1 MLDQEQL
8 KRAEHRPFKRDIVI
22 LWSSR
27 VLPRYLVREECEA
40 STAFPRGGIRIVYT
54 PLERWTMSKAPLVNI
69 VSGQSFEDL
78 VESTASRPPDN
89 IQMPPACAQELQVQV
104 VRREDN
110 VVTFLPPPS
119 STTEE
124 NGKRNEESG
133 VPSATTECCEESG
146 APSTTTTEKKGKR
159 KREEEAE
166 APSPPMTRSRSRAPP
181 INRVT
186 RSQSRKLCPPS

>member
-1 MLDQEQL
+1 M
-8 KRAEHRPFKRDIVI
+8 
-22 LWSSR
+22 
-27 VLPRYLVREECEA
+27 
-40 STAFPRGGIRIVYT
+40 YT
-54 PLERWTMSKAPLVNI
+54 PVERWTMGKAALVNI

-110 VVTFLPPPS
+110 VVTFLPPPPS

-133 VPSATTECCEESG
+133 VPSATTECREESG
-146 APSTTTTEKKGKR
+146 APLTTTTEKKGKR
-159 KREEEAE
+159 KRKEEAE

-181 INRVT
+181 TDRVT
-186 RSQSRKLCPPS
+186 RSQSQRLRPP